1 MWNKIYNVL
10 SFILLVLFMIF
21 SFYLLHMFYITC
33 KVEKNFLIAIKSYIS
48 WLYLYIS
55 SLSYFLIK
63 HGNIIYIIC
72 FFITIVLVLFK
83 KLKNLSYSLPYLFY
97 FCYNKIIFNIIRII
111 INPLVDKIKEDYV
124 SKLMISFNY
133 TTIGIFIHL
142 SNFIV
147 FILLVNYSTKIV
159 KKTFIE
165 R

>member
-10 SFILLVLFMIF
+10 SFILLVLLMIF
-21 SFYLLHMFYITC
+21 SFYLIHMFYITF

-72 FFITIVLVLFK
+72 FFSIIILVLFK
-83 KLKNLSYSLPYLFY
+83 KLKKLSYSLPYLFY

-124 SKLMISFNY
+124 SNLMISFNY
-133 TTIGIFIHL
+133 TKIGIFIHL

-147 FILLVNYSTKIV
+147 FILLVSYTIRIV
-159 KKTFIE
+159 KQNFIE